1 MMLVETFTKNYYQF
15 EFDIQ
20 IYRDLNECL
29 NEVYTIG
36 IFVSDNTH
44 LRINVEGEVE
54 YSEITDL
61 SKTKKDK
68 IISKID
74 TVLRNYLKTKK
85 ELLSEISD
93 ETAVYQG
100 LTSRP
105 SCGCCLSVVC
115 KYQRDKR
122 VNSIECFCKYCSSDY
137 YSHNINNEVEDILCP
152 FCKK

>member
-20 IYRDLNECL
+20 IYMDL

-36 IFVSDNTH
+36 ILTTDNTQLH
-44 LRINVEGEVE
+44 THNVIINESNDE

-61 SKTKKDK
+61 SKKQKDK

-85 ELLSEISD
+85 RLLSEISD
-93 ETAVYQG
+93 ETAIYQG

-115 KYQRDKR
+115 KYQDDTR
-122 VNSIECFCKYCSSDY
+122 VNSIQSFCKYCSSKY
-137 YSHNINNEVEDILCP
+137 YSHIINNEVEDRLCP
-152 FCKK
+152 YC